1 MVERRD
7 RDNRDRDRDKEF
19 TEKLIKLNRVA
30 KVVKGGR
37 RFSFSALV
45 VVGDQKGRVGLGFG
59 KANDVTE
66 AIRKS
71 IEKAKKNMINLPL
84 KNGTLP
90 HEVIGQFKSAEVL
103 MKPAAP
109 GTGVIA
115 GGPVR
120 AVMDVSGVTDILSK
134 SLGSK
139 NTINIVKAVFE
150 GFNNILDAKEVARN
164 RGKSLAEMWG

>member
-1 MVERRD
+1 MVDRRD
-7 RDNRDRDRDKEF
+7 RDRDRDRDKEF

-66 AIRKS
+66 SIRKGMDR
-71 IEKAKKNMINLPL
+71 AKKNMITLPL

-90 HEVIGQFKSAEVL
+90 HEVIGCFKSAEVL
-103 MKPAAP
+103 LKPAAP

-120 AVMDVSGVTDILSK
+120 AIMDVSGVTDILSK

-139 NTINIVKAVFE
+139 NTINIVKAVFA
-150 GFNNILDAKEVARN
+150 GFDEILNAKEVAKN

>member
-7 RDNRDRDRDKEF
+7 KRDRERDKEF

-45 VVGDQKGRVGLGFG
+45 VVGDQKGKVGLGFG

-71 IEKAKKNMINLPL
+71 IEKAKKNMITLPL

-90 HEVIGQFKSAEVL
+90 HEVIGCFKSAEVL

-139 NTINIVKAVFE
+139 NTINIVKAVFD
-150 GFNNILDAKEVARN
+150 GFDNIMDAKQIARN